1 MSNETAASRS
11 KGSHVFSWG
20 RLKEMLRPSEEMAGH
35 RFSHWNRAS
44 GKDGQPTVYTESL
57 RLVINVVTVFTGI
70 MGAILAAAFAAGHLG
85 FGGLSSVGLIVAN
98 GWSPPD
104 IGVAAALREI
114 RVAVSRW

>member
-1 MSNETAASRS
+1 M
-11 KGSHVFSWG
+11 
-20 RLKEMLRPSEEMAGH
+20 
-35 RFSHWNRAS
+35 
-44 GKDGQPTVYTESL
+44 YTESL

-70 MGAILAAAFAAGHLG
+70 MGAILAAAIAAGHLG
-85 FGGLSSVGLIVAN
+85 FGGLSSVGLTVAN